1 MNSTYGNNEFKQQSI
16 QEKIVESNRNKKMS
30 FINSI
35 RVNND
40 ESEIHRI
47 KRTLDSNGINGANA
61 HELTKNL
68 TDDQNKELTKLYK
81 EESDIIRAQ
90 IEMYKNKIIEIKNKK
105 NSQ

>member
-1 MNSTYGNNEFKQQSI
+1 MNSTYGNNEFVQKSI
-16 QEKIVESNRNKKMS
+16 QNNIIESNRNKKMS

-40 ESEIHRI
+40 ESEIYRI

-68 TDDQNKELTKLYK
+68 TDNQNKELIKLYK
-81 EESDIIRAQ
+81 EESNKIKAQ

-105 NSQ
+105 NS